1 MNMAVR
7 YRTRVL
13 STLPDPSVMTM
24 TTVIISILESCLW
37 TWLHF
42 IYCLIPSSQQ
52 TTPFNSCGSENP
64 VN

>member
-1 MNMAVR
+1 
-7 YRTRVL
+7 
-13 STLPDPSVMTM
+13 MTM

-42 IYCLIPSSQQ
+42 IFCLIPSSQQ
-52 TTPFNSCGSENP
+52 TTPFNSYGDSGSENP